1 MVSRTKLIV
10 VTAIVAL
17 GLLGPMSFI
26 AQSAAKNSTAVQAKA
41 APVSQSAPIMLTP
54 VIKYSA
60 RVTGSVISIRPSLIV
75 VLASNSTGSNLTAEL
90 SNFTNAT
97 LTSLRPQ
104 SGNYVATYHL
114 NSSDALFNVLFGLSK
129 RPISILQYGMP
140 ADVSFPPTFTA
151 YRNGRA
157 YNITIGASDS
167 VTAIV
172 TGTKQGGEANFTL
185 NIVETGGKKKIVAVE
200 TS

>member
-1 MVSRTKLIV
+1 MVSRTKLII

-17 GLLGPMSFI
+17 GLLGPVSFI
-26 AQSAAKNSTAVQAKA
+26 AQSAAKNSTAVQATVTPTPQT
-41 APVSQSAPIMLTP
+41 APMVLTP
-54 VIKYSA
+54 VIKYNA
-60 RVTGSVISIRPSLIV
+60 RVAGKVVSIQPSLIV
-75 VLASNSTGSNLTAEL
+75 VLASNSTGDNLTAEL

-104 SGNYVATYHL
+104 SKSYVATYHL

-129 RPISILQYGMP
+129 RPVSILQYGMP

-151 YRNGRA
+151 YREGRA
-157 YNITIGASDS
+157 YNITIGTSDS

-185 NIVETGGKKKIVAVE
+185 DITETGNKKKIVAVE